1 MYVAA
6 DKYEQAAAVIRC
18 NLELGAFLRIVPL
31 LAEKT
36 PSEDATY
43 SAFKNNLS
51 MHKIL
56 QKRNYKLPV

>member
-36 PSEDATY
+36 PTKDAAY

-56 QKRNYKLPV
+56 EKRNYNYPV